1 MGGQRIR
8 FALDAGSGYLDSN
21 GKRHN
26 SATGWC
32 VYNPNID
39 EIIDAGEF
47 RTFGKQ
53 TTWQR
58 IRELARLVGAKMIST
73 SVIFGPLEVRIE
85 VFVMK
90 GVAAEVLYRLTGAY
104 IAMIPA
110 DAHFME
116 IHNITLKRDLTGD
129 GRADKTAIAAAL
141 LVRFAD
147 NKRSLDIIQNLIQN
161 KHEDALDA
169 VAIAVCRE
177 VHK

>member
-1 MGGQRIR
+1 MSQRIR
-8 FALDAGSGYLDSN
+8 FALDVGSGYLDTA

-26 SATGWC
+26 SATGWAL
-32 VYNPNID
+32 YDPNTD
-39 EIIDAGEF
+39 ELLDAGEF
-47 RTFGKQ
+47 RCFGKQ

-58 IRELARLVGAKMIST
+58 IRELARLVGVKMQQLT
-73 SVIFGPLEVRIE
+73 AVYGPLEVRIE

-116 IHNITLKRDLTGD
+116 IHNIVLKKDLTGD
-129 GRADKTAIAAAL
+129 GKADKAAISDAL
-141 LVRFAD
+141 TKRFVNKQKSLDKLQILRD
-147 NKRSLDIIQNLIQN
+147 NKN
-161 KHEDALDA
+161 EDALDA

>member
-1 MGGQRIR
+1 MTHRIR
-8 FALDAGSGYLDSN
+8 LALDVGSGYLDAN

-26 SATGWC
+26 SATGWAL
-32 VYNPNID
+32 YDPNTD

-58 IRELARLVGAKMIST
+58 IRELARLVGVKMQQLT
-73 SVIFGPLEVRIE
+73 TVYGPLEVRIE

-116 IHNITLKRDLTGD
+116 IHNIVLKKDLTGD
-129 GRADKTAIAAAL
+129 GRADKADISAAL
-141 LVRFAD
+141 TVRFTN
-147 NKRSLDIIQNLIQN
+147 NKKSLDILQRLRDN
-161 KHEDALDA
+161 KNEDALDA

>member
-1 MGGQRIR
+1 MQKRIILA
-8 FALDAGSGYLDSN
+8 FDPGSGYLDTN

-26 SATGWC
+26 SATGWAL
-32 VYNPNID
+32 YDPNTD
-39 EIIDAGEF
+39 ELLDAGEF

-58 IRELARLVGAKMIST
+58 IRELARLVGTKMQQLTAIY
-73 SVIFGPLEVRIE
+73 GPLEVRIE

-116 IHNITLKRDLTGD
+116 IHNITLKKDLTGD
-129 GRADKTAIAAAL
+129 GKADKNAIYDGL
-141 LVRFAD
+141 IRRFD
-147 NKRSLDIIQNLIQN
+147 NNKKSLDILQKLKQD
-161 KHEDALDA
+161 KGEDALDA

>member
-1 MGGQRIR
+1 MSARIR
-8 FALDAGSGYLDSN
+8 FALDAGSGYLDAN

-32 VYNPNID
+32 IYDPNTD

-58 IRELARLVGAKMIST
+58 IRELARLVGVKMQQLT
-73 SVIFGPLEVRIE
+73 TVYGPLEVRIE

-116 IHNITLKRDLTGD
+116 IHNIVLKKDLTGD
-129 GRADKTAIAAAL
+129 GRADKLAIAEAL
-141 LVRFAD
+141 IKRFV
-147 NKRSLDIIQNLIQN
+147 NKPNSLDKLNQLRQN
-161 KHEDALDA
+161 KSEDALDA